1 MMMILLKKAFYM
13 PGIRKYQL
21 MIKRHKSPGL
31 RHFNDPKGLWNT
43 QMIWMIFM
51 KILKN
56 TIQLKKVNY

>member
-1 MMMILLKKAFYM
+1 MMMILWKKAFYM

-21 MIKRHKSPGL
+21 MININ
-31 RHFNDPKGLWNT
+31 FNDPKGLWNT

-56 TIQLKKVNY
+56 TIQFKKVNY